1 MFLVLEHTY
10 GTIAIET
17 NGSVIIFAF
26 FWRYGMD
33 SVLEELG
40 QLFVHLVRQ
49 LMRSTYFRK
58 V

>member
-1 MFLVLEHTY
+1 MLLVLEHTY

-17 NGSVIIFAF
+17 NGSVIIF
-26 FWRYGMD
+26 FWRYGMY